1 MPAKASFTGVVAI
14 AKVTFSVK
22 AYSMTTETDDL
33 PLKTLHK
40 SCNNQVQMPYFCK
53 YCNVIVQRTETT
65 RGFEHGGG
73 LVPLDENAIAAL
85 EPEIEEGK
93 PRVFQVHKTVKDYSL
108 AIPAKKYWLV
118 PSSTTESKPYALFR
132 YALATSKL
140 AAIVTFVSHGKSHL
154 AVLHPSKEGLSLTT
168 VYYASQTRSLEYLG
182 LELAEVV
189 LTKKE
194 QGLATHVLDG
204 LSNPFEYEKF
214 EDENKQRKMQVIE
227 AVLAKKPVP
236 VMEYH
241 QPQHVDSLIEAL
253 EASLKMLPKKTP
265 KAKSRAQ
272 K

>member
-1 MPAKASFTGVVAI
+1 M
-14 AKVTFSVK
+14 
-22 AYSMTTETDDL
+22 L
-33 PLKTLHK
+33 
-40 SCNNQVQMPYFCK
+40 
-53 YCNVIVQRTETT
+53 
-65 RGFEHGGG
+65 
-73 LVPLDENAIAAL
+73 
-85 EPEIEEGK
+85 
-93 PRVFQVHKTVKDYSL
+93 VKDHSP
-108 AIPAKKYWLV
+108 AISVKKYWLV
-118 PSSTTESKPYALFR
+118 PSSPTESKPYALFR

-168 VYYASQTRSLEYLG
+168 VYYASQTRSLEHLG

-189 LTKKE
+189 LSKKE
-194 QGLATHVLDG
+194 QDLATHVLDG
-204 LSNPFEYEKF
+204 LSCPFEYEKF

-253 EASLKMLPKKTP
+253 EASLKMLPKRTAKV
-265 KAKSRAQ
+265 KSRAH